1 MFALYIHVEIRKKKQ
16 TVLSSL
22 QACFVITPSSG
33 DFVAKNI
40 RNHPLHTLHTL
51 QICMICVAVVSILSS
66 IVMQKLLITR
76 LRMCYARKY
85 HAKNS
90 FEVKFCSTLLLAE
103 VKMTKEKRD
112 ICPESLSR

>member
-1 MFALYIHVEIRKKKQ
+1 MFALYIHVEIRKKKKQ

-40 RNHPLHTLHTL
+40 RNHPLHTL
-51 QICMICVAVVSILSS
+51 QICMICVAVVSMLSS

-76 LRMCYARKY
+76 LLMCYARKY
-85 HAKNS
+85 HAK
-90 FEVKFCSTLLLAE
+90 K
-103 VKMTKEKRD
+103 
-112 ICPESLSR
+112 

>member
-40 RNHPLHTLHTL
+40 RNHPLHTL
-51 QICMICVAVVSILSS
+51 QICMICVAVVSMLSS
-66 IVMQKLLITR
+66 IVTEKLLITR

-85 HAKNS
+85 HAK
-90 FEVKFCSTLLLAE
+90 K
-103 VKMTKEKRD
+103 
-112 ICPESLSR
+112 

>member
-1 MFALYIHVEIRKKKQ
+1 MFALYIHVEIRKKKKQ

-51 QICMICVAVVSILSS
+51 QICMICVAVVSMLSS

-76 LRMCYARKY
+76 LLMCYARKY
-85 HAKNS
+85 HAK
-90 FEVKFCSTLLLAE
+90 K
-103 VKMTKEKRD
+103 
-112 ICPESLSR
+112 

>member
-1 MFALYIHVEIRKKKQ
+1 MFALYIHFEIRKKK

-40 RNHPLHTLHTL
+40 RNNPLPTLK
-51 QICMICVAVVSILSS
+51 ICMICVAVVSMLSS

-85 HAKNS
+85 HAK
-90 FEVKFCSTLLLAE
+90 K
-103 VKMTKEKRD
+103 
-112 ICPESLSR
+112 